1 MSTTIRFTSI
11 LLLLALIILQ
21 NAAVKPVHK
30 WKTTFGKK
38 YAVTSTVKSNV
49 DAFKYLIKYGY
60 NSCENKTGLK
70 KNNKTSIDCRPDLQ
84 SMMKDFQRKFKLKV
98 TGKLDQKTLKL
109 MNTPRC
115 RIKDHPPAFTA
126 AKAW

>member
-1 MSTTIRFTSI
+1 MSKTVRFTSI

-30 WKTTFGKK
+30 WEMTFGKK
-38 YAVTSTVKSNV
+38 YAVTSTVKSNA
-49 DAFKYLIKYGY
+49 DASRYLIKYGY
-60 NSCENKTGLK
+60 NPCENKTKLK
-70 KNNKTSIDCRPDLQ
+70 KNNKTSIDCHIDLK
-84 SMMKDFQRKFKLKV
+84 SMMKDFQRKFELKV
-98 TGKLDQKTLKL
+98 TGKLDKKTLKL

-115 RIKDHPPAFTA
+115 RIKDHPLTFTA